1 MFQKTKNPKYLI
13 ELNVSKTN
21 WILSLKVIF
30 KNTTPVYQKSWQIQW
45 LGQNSIDQLWR
56 CFWMMKNSL
65 YSIFKSAKYVCNR
78 FKKESGMFIFFFSEE
93 FSLLNNSSKLPLTF
107 LKKTEKVISLIS
119 LSSNDISK
127 QTRDFHFHK
136 AHGHNIISIRMFKVC
151 DDSISKPSKTIS
163 KSSIKKVS
171 FLMNEKSK
179 KCRSSS

>member
-1 MFQKTKNPKYLI
+1 MFQKIKNPKYLT

-45 LGQNSIDQLWR
+45 LGQNSIGQLWR
-56 CFWMMKNSL
+56 CFWMIKNSL
-65 YSIFKSAKYVCNR
+65 HSAFKSAKYICNR
-78 FKKESGMFIFFFSEE
+78 FKKESGVFRFFFSEE
-93 FSLLNNSSKLPLTF
+93 FSLLNNSSKLPLAF

-127 QTRDFHFHK
+127 LTRDFYFYK

-151 DDSISKPSKTIS
+151 DESISKPSKITF
-163 KSSIKKVS
+163 KSSIKNYHFQK
-171 FLMNEKSK
+171 
-179 KCRSSS
+179 